1 MQDFSKRL
9 FRLQPGE
16 IGLVLVMALLL
27 MGNALSQQLSEIT
40 ALSNFISVG
49 GVNQILI
56 VWGVDCLVI
65 ILITMLQSLIIDRF
79 SRIDLTRWLL
89 FILGLTF
96 IALRLLFVFNAPKW
110 LNYALLY
117 VLAEQQWLI
126 VPLVFWV
133 LANDIF
139 DMVQAKRLFPVIA
152 SAGFAGRLI
161 GIGIAALLPVMIDR
175 ISTLKPEDLLIFNAL
190 IYLFI
195 YLIFVEGT
203 RRVKLR
209 QTSQVHQTV
218 RETLTEGWGF
228 VKEVLS
234 FRYLT
239 LAMLAVSLVITVIDF
254 HFLVV
259 SDKAFSNP
267 NSFQT
272 FYSLYRLGL
281 TLVSMAVQ
289 VFLTSRLIGGM
300 SLKNVFLIL
309 PFALLIS
316 SVGVLAFPGIVICTA
331 AIALSRLVQSTTDE
345 SARKA
350 FQALVPEER
359 RGRVSM
365 FMDSYLFAGG
375 TIVGC
380 LITGAV
386 VLIGVVLKSSN
397 YAYIYLAIAVL
408 AAIFSIWATFRMRSV
423 YDSSLLN
430 WRLKRRQ
437 HRTSVLDKLDF

>member
-1 MQDFSKRL
+1 M
-9 FRLQPGE
+9 
-16 IGLVLVMALLL
+16 
-27 MGNALSQQLSEIT
+27 
-40 ALSNFISVG
+40 
-49 GVNQILI
+49 
-56 VWGVDCLVI
+56 
-65 ILITMLQSLIIDRF
+65 
-79 SRIDLTRWLL
+79 
-89 FILGLTF
+89 
-96 IALRLLFVFNAPKW
+96 
-110 LNYALLY
+110 
-117 VLAEQQWLI
+117 LAEQQWLI

-161 GIGIAALLPVMIDR
+161 GIGIAAILPFLIDK

-190 IYLFI
+190 IYLLI
-195 YLIFVEGT
+195 YLVFIEGT

-289 VFLTSRLIGGM
+289 VFLTSRLIDSM

-309 PFALLIS
+309 PFALLI
-316 SVGVLAFPGIVICTA
+316 PA
-331 AIALSRLVQSTTDE
+331 AIS
-345 SARKA
+345 
-350 FQALVPEER
+350 
-359 RGRVSM
+359 
-365 FMDSYLFAGG
+365 
-375 TIVGC
+375 
-380 LITGAV
+380 
-386 VLIGVVLKSSN
+386 
-397 YAYIYLAIAVL
+397 
-408 AAIFSIWATFRMRSV
+408 
-423 YDSSLLN
+423 
-430 WRLKRRQ
+430 
-437 HRTSVLDKLDF
+437 